1 MRPLAST
8 LACILAACASARG
21 PSLMR
26 LAGNQDATYRIDR
39 HDGLNGTA
47 VVIGADGVLLTDY
60 HVACKGRP
68 EIEVEVTVGG
78 GEPVKHRA
86 RVMACDEADDLA
98 VIRIDRTFGR
108 VVVLGSPGDIF
119 DGDPIYHVGYPY
131 ALGQVVGRGYVMN
144 RDFSDKKLKVR
155 HALLLDAPDGRG
167 TSGAGIFDAR
177 TGKLVGLML
186 MAVGIGPPGQPPE
199 MWVRVATRVDAIRRF
214 LDRAGIPYL
223 TEFDKDDYGSAAM
236 EAAPEPVTIAVACG
250 P

>member
-1 MRPLAST
+1 MRLLLLLIAGV
-8 LACILAACASARG
+8 IAACASPRRPTLAR
-21 PSLMR
+21 LI
-26 LAGNQDATYRIDR
+26 GNQDATYRIDR
-39 HDGLNGTA
+39 HDGLTGTA

-60 HVACKGRP
+60 HVACKGKP
-68 EIEVEVTVGG
+68 ELAVEVTVGDS
-78 GEPVKHRA
+78 EPVKHRA
-86 RVMACDEADDLA
+86 RVVACDETDDLA
-98 VIRIDRTFGR
+98 VIRIDRTFSR
-108 VVVLGSPGDIF
+108 VVVLGSLGDVF

-144 RDFSDKKLKVR
+144 RDFSDRKLKVR
-155 HALLLDAPDGRG
+155 HVLLLDAPDGRG

-186 MAVGIGPPGQPPE
+186 MAVGIGPQGQPPE

-223 TEFDKDDYGSAAM
+223 TEFDKDGYGPAASST
-236 EAAPEPVTIAVACG
+236 APEPVTIAVARG